1 MQEQTLCHQHPCF
14 CSRCILLHD
23 QVGSHAPGAVK
34 TNKGHQEGIMCSQE
48 VSTYWDLFLGG
59 LVTNHPDSVVA
70 DGGVEWG

>member
-1 MQEQTLCHQHPCF
+1 
-14 CSRCILLHD
+14 
-23 QVGSHAPGAVK
+23 
-34 TNKGHQEGIMCSQE
+34 MCSQE